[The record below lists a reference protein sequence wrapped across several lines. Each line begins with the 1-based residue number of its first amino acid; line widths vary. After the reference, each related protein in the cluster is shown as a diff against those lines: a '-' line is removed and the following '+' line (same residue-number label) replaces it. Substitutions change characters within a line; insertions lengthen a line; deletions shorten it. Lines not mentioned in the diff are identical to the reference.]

1 MSSNVK
7 NNFLQKKERRESWVE
22 KQEKEHGKKS
32 GNSTV
37 FPKESADLVNQSD
50 RKRKTV
56 PFPID
61 YTKKAT
67 LKVKIPWKYGTEM

>member
-7 NNFLQKKERRESWVE
+7 NNFLRESRKRE
-22 KQEKEHGKKS
+22 KSKGENRKS
-32 GNSTV
+32 GTWQKIGYSTV

-61 YTKKAT
+61 YTKN
-67 LKVKIPWKYGTEM
+67 P